1 MRSCIMKTKAKTPT
15 DNKLGLGA
23 LSALVIGSII
33 GAGVFSL
40 PQNMASVASP
50 LAVVIGWIITGIGMI
65 FLALTFQQLC
75 IFKPE
80 INSGVFGYAKEG
92 FGDLIGFFS
101 AWGYWLCAVIANV
114 SYLVIIFSTLGLF
127 FDTPNHVI
135 FGEGNNLLSVALASV
150 YVWVIHFL
158 LLRGIKTASVINI
171 ITTIAK
177 LIPIFIFIVA
187 AIIAF
192 KADTFTFDL
201 TGVHSHAG
209 KSLMEQ
215 VKDTMLFTVWVF
227 IGIEGAVIV
236 SGRAKS
242 QREVGT
248 ATVLGLLTTL
258 GIYVLISLLS
268 MGVIST
274 PELAAMHNP
283 STAKILE
290 HILGPVGLVIIGIGL
305 LISVLGAYL
314 SWTLLTVES
323 PYIAA
328 KEKMFPKIFALTN
341 KNGTSQYSL
350 IISTLFVQFALIAII
365 FFGGT
370 YNTLLNI
377 ASVMVLV
384 PYLLVA
390 AFALKV
396 GLTNKNNTTI
406 FIGMMG
412 TIYGFWLLYAA
423 GVNNLLVACLL
434 YLPGL
439 LFFIITKHQYA
450 EKWFQGK
457 NRIIVILLV
466 LLGIIGL
473 SSF

>member
-1 MRSCIMKTKAKTPT
+1 MKAEAKVPT
-15 DNKLGLGA
+15 NNKLGLGA

-65 FLALTFQQLC
+65 FLALTFQRLC
-75 IFKPE
+75 ICKPE
-80 INSGVFGYAKEG
+80 INTGVFGYAKAG

-127 FDTPNHVI
+127 FDTPQHVI
-135 FGEGNNLLSVALASV
+135 FGEGNNIVSIGLASV
-150 YVWVIHFL
+150 YVWGIHFL
-158 LLRGIKTASVINI
+158 LLKGIKTASVINI

-187 AIIAF
+187 ALIAF
-192 KADTFTFDL
+192 KADTFTLDL
-201 TGVHSHAG
+201 TGVYSHAG
-209 KSLMEQ
+209 KSLMDQ

-236 SGRAKS
+236 SGRAKT
-242 QREVGT
+242 QKEVGT

-258 GIYVLISLLS
+258 AIYVLISLLS

-328 KEKMFPKIFALTN
+328 KEKMFPQIFARTN

-370 YNTLLNI
+370 YTTLLNI

-390 AFALKV
+390 AYALKV
-396 GLTNKNNTTI
+396 GLTTKNNMTI
-406 FIGMMG
+406 FIGTMG
-412 TIYGFWLLYAA
+412 TIYGCWLIYAA
-423 GVNNLLVACLL
+423 GIHNLMVACLL
-434 YLPGL
+434 YLPGII
-439 LFFIITKHQYA
+439 FFIITKRQHG
-450 EKWFQGK
+450 EKWFYGK
-457 NRIIVILLV
+457 NQAIIICLMILS
-466 LLGIIGL
+466 LLGFWL
-473 SSF
+473 Y

>member
-1 MRSCIMKTKAKTPT
+1 MKTKTRSPIN
-15 DNKLGLGA
+15 NKLGLGS
-23 LSALVIGSII
+23 LTALVIGSII

-40 PQNMASVASP
+40 PQNMASAASP
-50 LAVVIGWIITGIGMI
+50 LAVIIGWIITGFGMI
-65 FLALTFQQLC
+65 FLALTFQRLC
-75 IFKPE
+75 ITKPE
-80 INSGVFGYAKEG
+80 INTGVFGYAKEG

-127 FDTPNHVI
+127 FDTSHHII
-135 FGEGNNLLSVALASV
+135 FGEGNNLLSITLASV
-150 YVWVIHFL
+150 YVWIIHFL
-158 LLRGIKTASVINI
+158 LLKGIKTASVINI

-177 LIPIFIFIVA
+177 LIPIGIFIVA
-187 AIIAF
+187 TLIAF
-192 KADTFTFDL
+192 KANTFTLDL
-201 TGVHSHAG
+201 TGVHSHTG

-236 SGRAKS
+236 SGRAKN
-242 QREVGT
+242 QKAVGI
-248 ATVLGLLTTL
+248 ATILGLLTTL
-258 GIYVLISLLS
+258 SIYVLISLLS

-274 PELAAMHNP
+274 PELANMQNP

-290 HILGPVGLVIIGIGL
+290 HILGPVGLVIIGVGL

-328 KEKMFPKIFALTN
+328 KEKMFPKIFAKVN
-341 KNGTSQYSL
+341 KNGTSKYSL
-350 IISTLFVQFALIAII
+350 IISTLFVQITLILII

-370 YNTLLNI
+370 YNNLLNI

-390 AFALKV
+390 AFAVKV
-396 GLTNKNNTTI
+396 GLNTKSKTTI
-406 FIGMMG
+406 FIGSIG
-412 TIYGFWLLYAA
+412 TIYGIWLLYAA
-423 GVNNLLVACLL
+423 GIHNLFVACLL
-434 YLPGL
+434 YLPGII
-439 LFFIITKHQYA
+439 FFIYTKYEYA
-450 EKWFQGK
+450 DKWFYGK
-457 NRIIVILLV
+457 NRIIIFILIA
-466 LLGIIGL
+466 LGIIGL
-473 SSF
+473 STSYQ

>member
-1 MRSCIMKTKAKTPT
+1 MKTQAKAPT

-23 LSALVIGSII
+23 LCALVIGSII

-50 LAVVIGWIITGIGMI
+50 LAVVIGWIITGLGMT
-65 FLALTFQQLC
+65 FLALTFQRLC
-75 IFKPE
+75 ICKPE
-80 INSGVFGYAKEG
+80 INTGVFGYAKEG

-127 FDTPNHVI
+127 FDTPQHII
-135 FGEGNNLLSVALASV
+135 FGEGNNLISVALASV
-150 YVWVIHFL
+150 YVWTIHFL
-158 LLRGIKTASVINI
+158 LLKGIKTASIINI

-177 LIPIFIFIVA
+177 LIPIGIFIVA

-192 KADTFTFDL
+192 KAETFTFDL
-201 TGVHSHAG
+201 TGIHSHAG

-236 SGRAKS
+236 SGRAKT
-242 QREVGT
+242 QRAVGA

-258 GIYVLISLLS
+258 GIYILISLLS

-274 PELAAMHNP
+274 PELATMHNP

-290 HILGPVGLVIIGIGL
+290 HILGPIGLIIIGVGL

-328 KEKMFPKIFALTN
+328 KEKMFPKIFARTN
-341 KNGTSQYSL
+341 VNGTSQYSL
-350 IISTLFVQFALIAII
+350 MISTLFVQFALIAII
-365 FFGGT
+365 FCGGT

-377 ASVMVLV
+377 ASVMVLI

-390 AFALKV
+390 AYAVKV
-396 GLTNKNNTTI
+396 GLIKQNYTTT
-406 FIGMMG
+406 FIGTMG
-412 TIYGFWLLYAA
+412 TIYGIWLLYAA
-423 GVNNLLVACLL
+423 GIHNLMIASLL

-439 LFFIITKHQYA
+439 IFFVITKHQYA
-450 EKWFQGK
+450 EKWFYGK
-457 NRIIVILLV
+457 NKIIVIFLILV
-466 LLGIIGL
+466 GIWSL
-473 SSF
+473 SLI